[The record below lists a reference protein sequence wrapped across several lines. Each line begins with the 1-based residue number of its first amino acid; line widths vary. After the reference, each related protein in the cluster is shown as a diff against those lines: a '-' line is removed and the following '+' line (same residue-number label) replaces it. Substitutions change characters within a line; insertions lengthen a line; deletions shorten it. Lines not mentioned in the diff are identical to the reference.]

1 MRKGG
6 GIPAFRIAHAAL
18 SVNTF
23 QHEKREEN
31 VEHHPERDKHGVEPC
46 RHRSFDMEVETV
58 NISGN
63 IRRKREEA
71 GVTQAELATKVGVT
85 QSMLCQI
92 ERGTKACSMPL
103 GAEIAHALGCDV
115 ADLFDDTDRP
125 A

>member
-1 MRKGG
+1 M
-6 GIPAFRIAHAAL
+6 
-18 SVNTF
+18 
-23 QHEKREEN
+23 
-31 VEHHPERDKHGVEPC
+31 
-46 RHRSFDMEVETV
+46 

-103 GAEIAHALGCDV
+103 GAEIARALGCKIEDI
-115 ADLFDDTDRP
+115 LDDPED
-125 A
+125 

>member
-1 MRKGG
+1 M
-6 GIPAFRIAHAAL
+6 
-18 SVNTF
+18 SVNIF
-23 QHEKREEN
+23 QYEKREEN
-31 VEHHPERDKHGVEPC
+31 VEHHPEWDKHGVEPC
-46 RHRSFDMEVETV
+46 RHRSFDLEVETV

-103 GAEIAHALGCDV
+103 GAEIARALGCKIEDI
-115 ADLFDDTDRP
+115 LDDPED
-125 A
+125 